1 VPAGQTHVSQFRVDD
16 IHPHPDRLWERD
28 VWEYVVRP
36 EGLSGPG
43 WVHLSVVAREQ
54 LGQGDRDWIVAAL
67 NRMAAHTSYGVTC
80 ANLLRRVRVPDP
92 LVEHERES
100 PGLDG

>member
-16 IHPHPDRLWERD
+16 IHPHPDRLWERG

-36 EGLSGPG
+36 EGLSGCG
-43 WVHLSVVAREQ
+43 WVHLSVAAREQ
-54 LGQGDRDWIVAAL
+54 LGDRDRAWIVDHL
-67 NRMAAHTSYGVTC
+67 NDMATHTSYGVAC

-92 LVEHERES
+92 
-100 PGLDG
+100 PAD